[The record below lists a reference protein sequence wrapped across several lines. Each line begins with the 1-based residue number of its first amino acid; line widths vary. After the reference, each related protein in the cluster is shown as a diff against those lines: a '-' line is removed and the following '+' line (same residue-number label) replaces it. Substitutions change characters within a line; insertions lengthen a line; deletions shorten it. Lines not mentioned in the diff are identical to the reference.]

1 VIDVGVWKGGS
12 ALFLAGLLREA
23 GTNGTVIA
31 IDTFLGSPEHWD
43 RRGRNGNLMPCK
55 NGRPLLY
62 EQFLTNV
69 VRTGMQDFI
78 VPLPQSNEHAAIILS
93 RLDIRAGLIH
103 IDAAREYEPVM
114 RDVRAYWEL
123 LEPGGYLVG
132 DDYVAVWPDV
142 IRVAHEFAQ
151 SVNQPLMVADQN
163 GFCKSHS
170 ERYRRRDSGGFLAP
184 EPRRS
189 DIGALLDRCE
199 LEPHS
204 GFDHPLAI
212 GEGAKAAIR

>member
-1 VIDVGVWKGGS
+1 
-12 ALFLAGLLREA
+12 
-23 GTNGTVIA
+23 
-31 IDTFLGSPEHWD
+31 
-43 RRGRNGNLMPCK
+43 MPCK

-103 IDAAREYEPVM
+103 IDAAHEYEPVM

-123 LEPGGYLVG
+123 LEPGGFLVG

-151 SVNQPLMVADQN
+151 SVNQPLTA
-163 GFCKSHS
+163 
-170 ERYRRRDSGGFLAP
+170 A
-184 EPRRS
+184 EPKW
-189 DIGALLDRCE
+189 ILQK
-199 LEPHS
+199 PQ
-204 GFDHPLAI
+204 
-212 GEGAKAAIR
+212 